1 MTTQAQ
7 LVTIVEKPSVLL
19 ALAAIVEEQVRNL
32 HQVEAKFKAGLYTD
46 KESFCEDLEDAQDS
60 HIIACVAYKA
70 ALDLMRGKRINEEQ
84 KDSLRCALCMAG
96 SL

>member
-32 HQVEAKFKAGLYTD
+32 HQIEAKRNAGLYADADTY
-46 KESFCEDLEDAQDS
+46 CEELEDAQDS

-70 ALDLMRGKRINEEQ
+70 ALDLMRGKRISENQE
-84 KDSLRCALCMAG
+84 DNLRCALCMAG